1 MNCEE
6 VDIAH
11 SLQIDVAQA
20 TPFLP
25 LAISFS
31 FSLLSLPSLLGAC
44 YFEGVKP
51 RREEMQTVCNIY
63 FLAVHKSMIHQMKQI
78 GGDKLCRI
86 LMVKELRVDF
96 LE

>member
-1 MNCEE
+1 MDCEE

-11 SLQIDVAQA
+11 SLQLDFARA

-25 LAISFS
+25 LVISSSFS
-31 FSLLSLPSLLGAC
+31 WLSLQGAC

-63 FLAVHKSMIHQMKQI
+63 FLAVHKSMIHQMKQVI
-78 GGDKLCRI
+78 GDKLCRI